1 MTERTPLP
9 NLRAG
14 LTVPVEFKNQKFDVT
29 YNFDGEG
36 IVREAFM
43 RATKEGNDLSS
54 LLTDGCIAVSLLL
67 QHGMTL
73 EGLSKA
79 FGEDRQEGQA
89 IGPPSSALGA
99 IARAG
104 AALDNKGKTT

>member
-1 MTERTPLP
+1 MSDRTPLP
-9 NLRAG
+9 NLRKG

-29 YNFDGEG
+29 YNFDKEG

-67 QHGMTL
+67 QHGMTM
-73 EGLSKA
+73 EALSKA
-79 FGEDRQEGQA
+79 FGEDRQEGRA

-104 AALDNKGKTT
+104 ALLKMSGQ